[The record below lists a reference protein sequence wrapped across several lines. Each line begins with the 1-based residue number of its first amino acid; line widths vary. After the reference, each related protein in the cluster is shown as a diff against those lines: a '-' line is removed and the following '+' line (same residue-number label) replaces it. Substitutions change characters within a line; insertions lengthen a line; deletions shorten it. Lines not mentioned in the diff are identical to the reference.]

1 MLQAH
6 SILWNYLWVAP
17 NALLLGLVFV
27 LWKRE
32 LSREYPSFILFALL
46 SSVGDL
52 IVFGADVAPFVS
64 AANFWRIDWANLLVE
79 SLLKFVLIGE
89 VFSRVLNPYPSISRL
104 GRILI
109 SGFGAAL
116 VICAALIAAFSR
128 GDTHLRLVS
137 GFHLL
142 EQTVFIVE
150 LGLIVFLFAFAAYFR
165 LSWDRLSFGILL
177 GLGISACEHLAAWA
191 VIANASPSEHTRTMF
206 DFLDMA
212 TFHFCVLIWFYYVLV
227 PGEVTKKSAV
237 DLPEN
242 NLAVWNR
249 ELERLLQPE
258 SR

>member
-6 SILWNYLWVAP
+6 SFLWNYLWVAP
-17 NALLLGLVFV
+17 NVLLLALVFV
-27 LWKRE
+27 LWKRG
-32 LSREYPSFILFALL
+32 LSREFPSFVLFALI
-46 SSVGDL
+46 SATGDL
-52 IVFGADVAPFVS
+52 IVFGADVAPFISPVS
-64 AANFWRIDWANLLVE
+64 FWRIDWANLLVE

-89 VFSRVLNPYPSISRL
+89 VFSRVLKPYPSISNL

-109 SGFGAAL
+109 SGFGAVL
-116 VICAALIAAFSR
+116 VLGSGLIAAFSR
-128 GDTHLRLVS
+128 GDTHLRLVA

-142 EQTVFIVE
+142 EQTVFVIE
-150 LGLIVFLFAFAAYFR
+150 LGLIIFLFKFVAHFR

-177 GLGISACEHLAAWA
+177 GLGISSCVHLAAWA
-191 VIANASPSEHTRTMF
+191 VIANASPSEHTRTLF

-212 TFHFCVLIWFYYVLV
+212 TFHFCVLIWYYYVLV
-227 PGEVTKKSAV
+227 PGEVPKKSAV

-258 SR
+258 SQ